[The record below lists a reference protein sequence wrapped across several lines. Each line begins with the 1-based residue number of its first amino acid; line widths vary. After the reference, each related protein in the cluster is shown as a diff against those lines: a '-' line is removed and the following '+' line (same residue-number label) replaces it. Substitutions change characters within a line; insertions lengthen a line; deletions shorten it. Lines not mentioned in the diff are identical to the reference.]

1 MVCHFET
8 RGCFLPIQY
17 YTSITSAYKD
27 VVVVLD
33 LESPPASIIGSP
45 YFDAMLYIVFNTL
58 AETDYFNVVAGG
70 TNLFNEPMQRY
81 AYSDVLDAFVMFL
94 VDLKYVSDSQ
104 DGQLASGFAM
114 ITQLWD
120 SRSQI
125 GINPAPNCQPAII
138 LLTDRELSEAS
149 VMQIATDNT
158 KFTDGQGQ
166 SVKVFINSFGA
177 VSSPLR
183 ELTATC
189 ENGGVWNV
197 IPAEEHDQPL
207 VIEQKVN
214 SYSRVLAEVIT
225 HQAPLWTSAVV
236 TNLPGITLCN
246 PVYQGG
252 KTGAGLIG
260 SSCVVVTDDLFSR
273 TTNGDQVYIIIICT
287 HEYCHVYRV
296 FANRFVLHY
305 SFSSY
310 SCGCSYCL
318 TSTHKPTPHVP
329 HCRVRLQRVWT
340 SSDQKD

>member
-1 MVCHFET
+1 MVSHFET
-8 RGCFLPIQY
+8 RGYFLPIQY

-27 VVVVLD
+27 VVIVLD

-94 VDLKYVSDSQ
+94 ADLKYVSDSQ

-252 KTGAGLIG
+252 KKGAGLIG

-273 TTNGDQVYIIIICT
+273 TTNGDQVYIIIMYT
-287 HEYCHVYRV
+287 RV
-296 FANRFVLHY
+296 LPCIYIIIEFLQIDFYFIIPSL
-305 SFSSY
+305 
-310 SCGCSYCL
+310 
-318 TSTHKPTPHVP
+318 PTVA
-329 HCRVRLQRVWT
+329 VATTV
-340 SSDQKD
+340 